1 MFVNFDVVSF
11 KNKSYFLAG
20 TFKIHEK
27 IPLLK
32 RGVCDILSSAIIS

>member
-11 KNKSYFLAG
+11 KNKSSFFG

-27 IPLLK
+27 K
-32 RGVCDILSSAIIS
+32 RGVRLFYRLR